1 MSTITNDKRRQA
13 RAEAQDYRDAINEAL
28 TRKAREFDRMAA
40 AAPLWEGDG
49 SDVWF

>member
-1 MSTITNDKRRQA
+1 MNANKRNRKAEREA
-13 RAEAQDYRDAINEAL
+13 RDDFQEAL
-28 TRKAREFDRMAA
+28 RGAATRRAREFDRMAA

>member
-1 MSTITNDKRRQA
+1 MNANKRNR
-13 RAEAQDYRDAINEAL
+13 RAEKESRDDYQEAL
-28 TRKAREFDRMAA
+28 RASATSRAREFDRMAA